1 MAVNIEIWHNPRCS
15 KSRQALA
22 LLEQHNITATVVLYL
37 KTPPS
42 RARLE
47 QVLHLLDQPVLAM
60 VRHRE
65 PLFKTLGLSQSSTDA
80 ALLEALANHPSL
92 IERPIVLTERAAV
105 IGRPPNAILTL
116 LSAPKRRP

>member
-1 MAVNIEIWHNPRCS
+1 MNIEIWYNPRCS

-22 LLEQHNITATVVLYL
+22 LLEQHNIAATVVLYL

-60 VRHRE
+60 VRHKE
-65 PLFKTLGLSQSSTDA
+65 PFFKTLGLSQSSTDA
-80 ALLEALANHPSL
+80 ALLEALANHSSL
-92 IERPIVLTERAAV
+92 IERPIVLTETAAV
-105 IGRPPNAILTL
+105 IGRLLDAMLTL
-116 LSAPKRRP
+116 LSGPKRHS

>member
-1 MAVNIEIWHNPRCS
+1 MNIEIWHNPRCS

-22 LLEQHNITATVVLYL
+22 LLEQHNIAATVVLYL

-60 VRHRE
+60 VRHKE

-80 ALLEALANHPSL
+80 ALFEALANHPSL
-92 IERPIVLTERAAV
+92 IERPIVLTETAAV
-105 IGRPPNAILTL
+105 IGRPPDAILTL
-116 LSAPKRRP
+116 LSASKRRP